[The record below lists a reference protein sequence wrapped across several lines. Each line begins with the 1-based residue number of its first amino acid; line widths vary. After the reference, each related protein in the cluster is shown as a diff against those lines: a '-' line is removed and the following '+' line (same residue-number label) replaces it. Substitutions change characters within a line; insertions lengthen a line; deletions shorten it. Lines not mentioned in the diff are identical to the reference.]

1 MEPETVPEYF
11 KLMGVKLYRLTPI
24 FITGG
29 NRMDRKGLEINMS
42 REEVGMDDI
51 SKRLVHNKVCNVTVK
66 RNKNKL
72 ENALAVIQELVKSG
86 RLHAEG
92 EVETIRTPERLKEYM
107 DHCKQSGEYVLD
119 VETTGLDI
127 YNDILVGICLYTP
140 GETSAYVPFNHTD
153 LQNVRVADQMS
164 EEQVRD
170 IMLPCLQDQ
179 ELRCINHNIKF
190 DNKKLAWDWKQ
201 IIVNIYWDT
210 LIAGYV
216 LNENEPHGLK
226 PLYNKY
232 ILHGKGS
239 SEDYG
244 DLFEGIPFNYVPIDV
259 ATVYGAN
266 DGFKTYA
273 LYKFQ
278 AQYLREDHPREDF
291 RKMYYVFREVEMPLI
306 PLCTD
311 MEMRGVEI
319 REDFAK
325 ELSEDFNK
333 EMVEVEAK
341 CDAYVE
347 QFKQYI
353 LDHNNLMRLTKG
365 TCKINYSSPQ
375 QVAALFYDIFKLRS
389 VSRKEPRGTGDK
401 IIQKFL
407 STAKKKDTKKSREFA
422 EFLENYQ
429 RFKEIKKLLGTY
441 VDKIPQVKEPKI
453 NAVYTTYNQY
463 GAKTGRF
470 SSSDTVSKI
479 NLQNIPSKEKR
490 IRKIFKARD
499 GYKLVGGDFSQIEPR
514 VLAFLSGD
522 ESMINAYK
530 EGKDLYAI
538 MGSQV
543 YQLPYEDCREF
554 YPDGT
559 VNAEGKHRRTTM
571 KSVLLGIMYERGA
584 TAIGEQFNKSA
595 EWAQQL
601 IDNFYKSFPKIN
613 QYRLKIE
620 NMAET
625 YGYVTTI
632 TGRKRRLPDMQ
643 LEDKDDYRYQEAH
656 RQSLNSVIQGS
667 SADIMKLS
675 MIAIYNDPRYKA
687 LDCHMI
693 ITVHD
698 ELIMEVPE
706 DHIKEGAEL
715 LVGTMKRVGHSLID
729 LPMSVD
735 AEVNDYWYG
744 ENLAEKYGV

>member
-1 MEPETVPEYF
+1 MSRKELELNME
-11 KLMGVKLYRLTPI
+11 
-24 FITGG
+24 
-29 NRMDRKGLEINMS
+29 
-42 REEVGMDDI
+42 REEVSMDDI
-51 SKRLVHNKVCNVTVK
+51 SSRLSHNKVCNVTVK

-170 IMLPCLQDQ
+170 IVIPYLQDQ

-244 DLFEGIPFNYVPIDV
+244 DLFEGIPFNYVPIEV

-333 EMVEVEAK
+333 EMIEVEAK

>member
-1 MEPETVPEYF
+1 MSRTELELNME
-11 KLMGVKLYRLTPI
+11 
-24 FITGG
+24 
-29 NRMDRKGLEINMS
+29 
-42 REEVGMDDI
+42 REEVSMDDI
-51 SKRLVHNKVCNVTVK
+51 SSRLSHNKVCNVTVK

-119 VETTGLDI
+119 IETTGLDI

-170 IMLPCLQDQ
+170 IVIPYLQDQ

-244 DLFEGIPFNYVPIDV
+244 DLFEGIPFNYVPIEV

-706 DHIKEGAEL
+706 DHIKDGAEL

>member
-1 MEPETVPEYF
+1 MSRKELELNME
-11 KLMGVKLYRLTPI
+11 
-24 FITGG
+24 
-29 NRMDRKGLEINMS
+29 
-42 REEVGMDDI
+42 REEVSMDDI
-51 SKRLVHNKVCNVTVK
+51 SSRLSHNKVCNVTVK

-72 ENALAVIQELVKSG
+72 ENALAIIQELVKSG

-170 IMLPCLQDQ
+170 IVIPYLQDQ

-244 DLFEGIPFNYVPIDV
+244 DLFEGIPFNYVPIEV

-333 EMVEVEAK
+333 ELVEVEAK

-706 DHIKEGAEL
+706 EHIKEGAEL

>member
-1 MEPETVPEYF
+1 
-11 KLMGVKLYRLTPI
+11 
-24 FITGG
+24 
-29 NRMDRKGLEINMS
+29 MDRKGLEINMS

-170 IMLPCLQDQ
+170 IMIPYLQDQ

-201 IIVNIYWDT
+201 VIVNIYWDT
-210 LIAGYV
+210 QIAGNV
-216 LNENEPHGLK
+216 LNENEPHKLK
-226 PLYNKY
+226 PMYNKY

-239 SEDYG
+239 GEDYK
-244 DLFEGIPFNYVPIDV
+244 DLFDGIPFNYVPIDI

-333 EMVEVEAK
+333 ELVEVEAK

-375 QVAALFYDIFKLRS
+375 QVAALFYDIFKLKS

-706 DHIKEGAEL
+706 EHIKEGAEL

>member
-1 MEPETVPEYF
+1 
-11 KLMGVKLYRLTPI
+11 
-24 FITGG
+24 
-29 NRMDRKGLEINMS
+29 MDRKGLEINMS
-42 REEVGMDDI
+42 REEIGMDDI

>member
-1 MEPETVPEYF
+1 
-11 KLMGVKLYRLTPI
+11 
-24 FITGG
+24 
-29 NRMDRKGLEINMS
+29 MDRKGLEINMS
-42 REEVGMDDI
+42 REEVEMDDI

-86 RLHAEG
+86 RLYAEG

-170 IMLPCLQDQ
+170 IVIPYLQDQ

-244 DLFEGIPFNYVPIDV
+244 DLFEGIPFNYVPIEV

-333 EMVEVEAK
+333 EMIEVEAK

-441 VDKIPQVKEPKI
+441 VDKIPQVKESKI

>member
-1 MEPETVPEYF
+1 
-11 KLMGVKLYRLTPI
+11 
-24 FITGG
+24 
-29 NRMDRKGLEINMS
+29 MDRKGLEINMS

-170 IMLPCLQDQ
+170 IMIPYLQDQ

-244 DLFEGIPFNYVPIDV
+244 DLFEGIPFNYVPIEV

-291 RKMYYVFREVEMPLI
+291 RKMYYVFHEVEMPLI

-706 DHIKEGAEL
+706 DHIKDGAEL

>member
-1 MEPETVPEYF
+1 MSRKELELNME
-11 KLMGVKLYRLTPI
+11 
-24 FITGG
+24 
-29 NRMDRKGLEINMS
+29 
-42 REEVGMDDI
+42 REEVSMDDI
-51 SKRLVHNKVCNVTVK
+51 SSRLSHNKVCNVTVK

-164 EEQVRD
+164 EEQVSD
-170 IMLPCLQDQ
+170 IVIPYLQDQ

-244 DLFEGIPFNYVPIDV
+244 DLFEGIPFNYVPIEV

-319 REDFAK
+319 RDDFAK

-514 VLAFLSGD
+514 VLAYLSGD

-706 DHIKEGAEL
+706 ENVKEGAEL

>member
-11 KLMGVKLYRLTPI
+11 KLMGVRRQSFTPI

-706 DHIKEGAEL
+706 DHIKEGSEL

>member
-1 MEPETVPEYF
+1 
-11 KLMGVKLYRLTPI
+11 
-24 FITGG
+24 
-29 NRMDRKGLEINMS
+29 MDRKGLEINMS

-153 LQNVRVADQMS
+153 LQNVRVVDQMS

-170 IMLPCLQDQ
+170 IMLPYLQDQ

-201 IIVNIYWDT
+201 VIVNIYWDT
-210 LIAGYV
+210 QIAGNV
-216 LNENEPHGLK
+216 LNENEPHKLK
-226 PLYNKY
+226 PMYNKY

-239 SEDYG
+239 GEDYK
-244 DLFEGIPFNYVPIDV
+244 DLFDGIPFNYVPIDI

-333 EMVEVEAK
+333 ELVEVEAK

-375 QVAALFYDIFKLRS
+375 QVAALFYDIFKLKS

>member
-1 MEPETVPEYF
+1 
-11 KLMGVKLYRLTPI
+11 
-24 FITGG
+24 
-29 NRMDRKGLEINMS
+29 MDRKGLEINMS

-107 DHCKQSGEYVLD
+107 DHSKQSGEYVLD

-170 IMLPCLQDQ
+170 IMIPYLQDQ

-244 DLFEGIPFNYVPIDV
+244 DLFEGIPFNYVPIEV

>member
-1 MEPETVPEYF
+1 
-11 KLMGVKLYRLTPI
+11 
-24 FITGG
+24 
-29 NRMDRKGLEINMS
+29 MDRKGLEINMS

-170 IMLPCLQDQ
+170 ITLPYLQDQ

-244 DLFEGIPFNYVPIDV
+244 DLFEGIPFNYVPIEV

-375 QVAALFYDIFKLRS
+375 QVAVLFYDIFKLRS

-422 EFLENYQ
+422 EFLENYH

-706 DHIKEGAEL
+706 EHIKEGAEL

>member
-1 MEPETVPEYF
+1 
-11 KLMGVKLYRLTPI
+11 
-24 FITGG
+24 
-29 NRMDRKGLEINMS
+29 MDRKGLEINMS

-51 SKRLVHNKVCNVTVK
+51 SKRLIHNKVCNVTVK

-170 IMLPCLQDQ
+170 IMLPYLQDQ

-201 IIVNIYWDT
+201 VIVNIYWDT

-453 NAVYTTYNQY
+453 NAVYTYNQY

-584 TAIGEQFNKSA
+584 IAIGEQFNKSA

-706 DHIKEGAEL
+706 DHIKEGAEF

>member
-1 MEPETVPEYF
+1 MSRKELELNME
-11 KLMGVKLYRLTPI
+11 
-24 FITGG
+24 
-29 NRMDRKGLEINMS
+29 
-42 REEVGMDDI
+42 REEVSMDDI
-51 SKRLVHNKVCNVTVK
+51 SSRLSHNKVCNVTVK

-170 IMLPCLQDQ
+170 IMLPYLQDQ

-210 LIAGYV
+210 QIAGNV
-216 LNENEPHGLK
+216 LNENESHKLK
-226 PLYNKY
+226 PMYNKY

-239 SEDYG
+239 GEDYK
-244 DLFEGIPFNYVPIDV
+244 DLFDGIPFNYVPIDI

>member
-1 MEPETVPEYF
+1 
-11 KLMGVKLYRLTPI
+11 
-24 FITGG
+24 
-29 NRMDRKGLEINMS
+29 MDRKGLEINMS

-140 GETSAYVPFNHTD
+140 GETSTYVPFNHTD

>member
-1 MEPETVPEYF
+1 
-11 KLMGVKLYRLTPI
+11 
-24 FITGG
+24 
-29 NRMDRKGLEINMS
+29 MDRKELEINMG

-278 AQYLREDHPREDF
+278 TQYLREDHPREDF

>member
-1 MEPETVPEYF
+1 
-11 KLMGVKLYRLTPI
+11 
-24 FITGG
+24 
-29 NRMDRKGLEINMS
+29 MDRKGLEINMS

-107 DHCKQSGEYVLD
+107 GHCKQSGEYVLD

-170 IMLPCLQDQ
+170 TMIPYLQDQ

-244 DLFEGIPFNYVPIDV
+244 DLFEGIPFNYVPIEV

-341 CDAYVE
+341 CDAYVD

>member
-1 MEPETVPEYF
+1 
-11 KLMGVKLYRLTPI
+11 
-24 FITGG
+24 
-29 NRMDRKGLEINMS
+29 MDRKGLEINMS

-140 GETSAYVPFNHTD
+140 GETSAYVSFNHTD

-170 IMLPCLQDQ
+170 IVIPYLQDQ

-244 DLFEGIPFNYVPIDV
+244 DLFEGIPFNYVPIEV

-675 MIAIYNDPRYKA
+675 MIAIYNDPRYKE

-706 DHIKEGAEL
+706 EHIKEGAEL

>member
-1 MEPETVPEYF
+1 MSRKELELNME
-11 KLMGVKLYRLTPI
+11 
-24 FITGG
+24 
-29 NRMDRKGLEINMS
+29 
-42 REEVGMDDI
+42 REEVSMDDI
-51 SKRLVHNKVCNVTVK
+51 SSRLSHNKVCNVTVK

-164 EEQVRD
+164 EEQVSD
-170 IMLPCLQDQ
+170 IVIPYLQDQ

-244 DLFEGIPFNYVPIDV
+244 DLFEGIPFNYVPIEV

-706 DHIKEGAEL
+706 EHIKEGAEL

>member
-1 MEPETVPEYF
+1 
-11 KLMGVKLYRLTPI
+11 
-24 FITGG
+24 
-29 NRMDRKGLEINMS
+29 MDRKGLEINMS

-107 DHCKQSGEYVLD
+107 DHSKQSGEYVLD

-170 IMLPCLQDQ
+170 IMIPYLQDQ

-244 DLFEGIPFNYVPIDV
+244 DLFEGIPFNYVPIEV

-706 DHIKEGAEL
+706 EHIKEGAEL

>member
-1 MEPETVPEYF
+1 
-11 KLMGVKLYRLTPI
+11 
-24 FITGG
+24 
-29 NRMDRKGLEINMS
+29 
-42 REEVGMDDI
+42 
-51 SKRLVHNKVCNVTVK
+51 
-66 RNKNKL
+66 
-72 ENALAVIQELVKSG
+72 
-86 RLHAEG
+86 
-92 EVETIRTPERLKEYM
+92 M

-127 YNDILVGICLYTP
+127 YTDILVGICLYTP

-170 IMLPCLQDQ
+170 IMLPYLQDQ

-201 IIVNIYWDT
+201 VIVNIYWDT
-210 LIAGYV
+210 QIAGNV
-216 LNENEPHGLK
+216 LNENEPHKLK
-226 PLYNKY
+226 PMYNKY

-239 SEDYG
+239 GEDYK
-244 DLFEGIPFNYVPIDV
+244 DLFDGIPFNYVPIDI

-333 EMVEVEAK
+333 ELVEVEAK

-375 QVAALFYDIFKLRS
+375 QVAALFYDIFKLKS

>member
-1 MEPETVPEYF
+1 
-11 KLMGVKLYRLTPI
+11 
-24 FITGG
+24 
-29 NRMDRKGLEINMS
+29 MDRKGLEINMS

-72 ENALAVIQELVKSG
+72 ENALAVIHELVKSG

-170 IMLPCLQDQ
+170 IMLPYLQDQ

-201 IIVNIYWDT
+201 VIVNIYWDT
-210 LIAGYV
+210 QIAGNV
-216 LNENEPHGLK
+216 LNENEPHKLK
-226 PLYNKY
+226 PMYNKY

-239 SEDYG
+239 GEDYK
-244 DLFEGIPFNYVPIDV
+244 DLFDGIPFNYVPIDI

-333 EMVEVEAK
+333 ELVEVEAK

-375 QVAALFYDIFKLRS
+375 QVAALFYDIFKLKS

>member
-1 MEPETVPEYF
+1 
-11 KLMGVKLYRLTPI
+11 
-24 FITGG
+24 
-29 NRMDRKGLEINMS
+29 MDRKGLEINMS

-107 DHCKQSGEYVLD
+107 DRCKQSGEYVLD

-170 IMLPCLQDQ
+170 IMIPYLQDQ

-201 IIVNIYWDT
+201 VIVNIYWDT
-210 LIAGYV
+210 QIAGNV
-216 LNENEPHGLK
+216 LNENEPHKLK
-226 PLYNKY
+226 PMYNKY

-239 SEDYG
+239 GEDYK
-244 DLFEGIPFNYVPIDV
+244 DLFDGIPFNYVPIDI

-333 EMVEVEAK
+333 ELVEVEAK

-375 QVAALFYDIFKLRS
+375 QVAALFYDIFKLKS

-675 MIAIYNDPRYKA
+675 MIAIYNDPRYKE

>member
-1 MEPETVPEYF
+1 
-11 KLMGVKLYRLTPI
+11 
-24 FITGG
+24 
-29 NRMDRKGLEINMS
+29 MDRKGLEINMS

-170 IMLPCLQDQ
+170 IVIPYLQDQ

-744 ENLAEKYGV
+744 ENLADEYLEEE

>member
-1 MEPETVPEYF
+1 
-11 KLMGVKLYRLTPI
+11 
-24 FITGG
+24 
-29 NRMDRKGLEINMS
+29 MDRKGLEINMS

-170 IMLPCLQDQ
+170 IVIPYLQDQ

-244 DLFEGIPFNYVPIDV
+244 DLFDGIPFNYVPIEV

>member
-1 MEPETVPEYF
+1 
-11 KLMGVKLYRLTPI
+11 
-24 FITGG
+24 
-29 NRMDRKGLEINMS
+29 MDRKGLEINMS

-164 EEQVRD
+164 EEQVRN
-170 IMLPCLQDQ
+170 IVIPYLQDQ

-201 IIVNIYWDT
+201 VIVNIYWDT
-210 LIAGYV
+210 QIAGNV
-216 LNENEPHGLK
+216 LNENEPHKLK
-226 PLYNKY
+226 PMYNKY

-239 SEDYG
+239 GEDYK
-244 DLFEGIPFNYVPIDV
+244 DLFDGIPFNYVPIDI

-333 EMVEVEAK
+333 ELVEVEAK

-375 QVAALFYDIFKLRS
+375 QVAALFYDIFKLKS

>member
-1 MEPETVPEYF
+1 MSRKELELNME
-11 KLMGVKLYRLTPI
+11 
-24 FITGG
+24 
-29 NRMDRKGLEINMS
+29 
-42 REEVGMDDI
+42 REEVSMDDI
-51 SKRLVHNKVCNVTVK
+51 SSRLSHNKVCNVTVK

-170 IMLPCLQDQ
+170 IMLPYLQDQ

-201 IIVNIYWDT
+201 VIVNIYWDT
-210 LIAGYV
+210 QIAGNV
-216 LNENEPHGLK
+216 LNENEPHKLK
-226 PLYNKY
+226 PMYNKY

-239 SEDYG
+239 GEDYK
-244 DLFEGIPFNYVPIDV
+244 DLFDGIPFNYVPIDI

-333 EMVEVEAK
+333 ELVEVEAK

-375 QVAALFYDIFKLRS
+375 QVAALFYDIFKLKS

-499 GYKLVGGDFSQIEPR
+499 GYKLVDGDFSQIEPR

-706 DHIKEGAEL
+706 DHIKKGAEL

-744 ENLAEKYGV
+744 ENLAEKYGL

>member
-1 MEPETVPEYF
+1 
-11 KLMGVKLYRLTPI
+11 
-24 FITGG
+24 
-29 NRMDRKGLEINMS
+29 MDRKGLEINMS

-675 MIAIYNDPRYKA
+675 MIAIYNDPRYKE

>member
-1 MEPETVPEYF
+1 
-11 KLMGVKLYRLTPI
+11 
-24 FITGG
+24 
-29 NRMDRKGLEINMS
+29 MDRKGLEINMS

-170 IMLPCLQDQ
+170 IMLPYLQDQ

-201 IIVNIYWDT
+201 VIVNIYWDT
-210 LIAGYV
+210 QIAGNV
-216 LNENEPHGLK
+216 LNENEPHKLK
-226 PLYNKY
+226 PMYNKY

-239 SEDYG
+239 GEDYK
-244 DLFEGIPFNYVPIDV
+244 DLFDGIPFNYVPIDI

-333 EMVEVEAK
+333 ELVEVEAK

-706 DHIKEGAEL
+706 DHIREGAEL

>member
-1 MEPETVPEYF
+1 
-11 KLMGVKLYRLTPI
+11 
-24 FITGG
+24 
-29 NRMDRKGLEINMS
+29 MDRKGLEINMS

-107 DHCKQSGEYVLD
+107 DHCTQSGEYVLD

-153 LQNVRVADQMS
+153 LQNIRLEDQMS

-170 IMLPCLQDQ
+170 IMLPYLQDQ

-244 DLFEGIPFNYVPIDV
+244 DLFEGIPFNYVPIEV

>member
-1 MEPETVPEYF
+1 MSRKELELNME
-11 KLMGVKLYRLTPI
+11 
-24 FITGG
+24 
-29 NRMDRKGLEINMS
+29 
-42 REEVGMDDI
+42 REEVSMDDI
-51 SKRLVHNKVCNVTVK
+51 SSRLSHNKVCNVTVK

-92 EVETIRTPERLKEYM
+92 EIETIRTPERLKEYM

-170 IMLPCLQDQ
+170 IVIPYLQDQ

-201 IIVNIYWDT
+201 IIVNIFWDT

-244 DLFEGIPFNYVPIDV
+244 DLFERIPFNYVPIEV

-291 RKMYYVFREVEMPLI
+291 RKMYHVFREVEMPLI

>member
-1 MEPETVPEYF
+1 
-11 KLMGVKLYRLTPI
+11 
-24 FITGG
+24 
-29 NRMDRKGLEINMS
+29 MDRKGLEINMS

-170 IMLPCLQDQ
+170 IMIPYLQDQ

-201 IIVNIYWDT
+201 VIVNIYWDT
-210 LIAGYV
+210 QIAGNV
-216 LNENEPHGLK
+216 LNENEPHKLK
-226 PLYNKY
+226 PMYNKY

-239 SEDYG
+239 GEDYK
-244 DLFEGIPFNYVPIDV
+244 DLFDGIPFNYVPIDI

-333 EMVEVEAK
+333 ELVEVEAK

-375 QVAALFYDIFKLRS
+375 QVAALFYDIFKLKS

-429 RFKEIKKLLGTY
+429 RVKEIKKLLGTY

-522 ESMINAYK
+522 ESMINAYR

>member
-1 MEPETVPEYF
+1 
-11 KLMGVKLYRLTPI
+11 
-24 FITGG
+24 
-29 NRMDRKGLEINMS
+29 MDRKGLEINMS

-170 IMLPCLQDQ
+170 ITLPYLQDQ

-244 DLFEGIPFNYVPIDV
+244 DLFEGIPFNYVPIEV

-625 YGYVTTI
+625 YVTTI

-706 DHIKEGAEL
+706 EHIKEGAEL

>member
-1 MEPETVPEYF
+1 
-11 KLMGVKLYRLTPI
+11 
-24 FITGG
+24 
-29 NRMDRKGLEINMS
+29 MDRKGLEINMS

-170 IMLPCLQDQ
+170 IMIPYLQDQ

-201 IIVNIYWDT
+201 IIVNIFWDT

-216 LNENEPHGLK
+216 LNENELHGLK

-244 DLFEGIPFNYVPIDV
+244 DLFEGIPFNYVPIEV

-325 ELSEDFNK
+325 ELSADFNK

-341 CDAYVE
+341 CDAYVD

-530 EGKDLYAI
+530 DGKDLYAI

-706 DHIKEGAEL
+706 EHIKEGAEL

>member
-1 MEPETVPEYF
+1 
-11 KLMGVKLYRLTPI
+11 
-24 FITGG
+24 
-29 NRMDRKGLEINMS
+29 MDRKELELNLS
-42 REEVGMDDI
+42 REEVSMDDI
-51 SKRLVHNKVCNVTVK
+51 SQRLVHNKVCNVTVK

-72 ENALAVIQELVKSG
+72 ENALAVIQELVKAG

-92 EVETIRTPERLKEYM
+92 EIETIRTPERLKEYM

-170 IMLPCLQDQ
+170 IVIPYLQDQ

-244 DLFEGIPFNYVPIDV
+244 DLFEGIPFNYVPIEV

-601 IDNFYKSFPKIN
+601 IDNFYKNFPKIN

-706 DHIKEGAEL
+706 ENVKEGAEL

>member
-1 MEPETVPEYF
+1 MSRKELELNME
-11 KLMGVKLYRLTPI
+11 
-24 FITGG
+24 
-29 NRMDRKGLEINMS
+29 
-42 REEVGMDDI
+42 REEVSMDDI
-51 SKRLVHNKVCNVTVK
+51 SSRLSHNKVCNVTVK

-170 IMLPCLQDQ
+170 IMLPYLQDQ

-706 DHIKEGAEL
+706 EHIKEGAEL